1 MHNACMTV
9 ITIRNVP
16 AVINDKLKRQA
27 EARGQSL
34 QQFLLNELRETAERS
49 TLEERLSEVLGRHA
63 NIRVSREDVLRAV
76 EEARQDREE

>member
-1 MHNACMTV
+1 MSA

-16 AVINDKLKRQA
+16 AEISDKLKKHA

-49 TLEERLSEVLGRHA
+49 TLEERLREVLGRHA
-63 NIRVSREDVLRAV
+63 NIRASREDVLRAV